1 MFGREHTLLMQEGNL
16 AKSALMAGFESVAKM
31 NYDRPGDHYLAFF
44 HLSIGFERLMKIV
57 FIIDHKAKH
66 ALGNPTDAALRKFGH
81 DLLSAY
87 AHSKKIAVENGM
99 PTDGWYGLGSVEHD
113 LMSFLSEFAQGSR
126 YHNLD
131 RLVGGKENN
140 EPLLRWHEIHK
151 EVAERYVSGTRRQAI
166 NEKAIA
172 HCDRHRM
179 YGFERALDGEYYT
192 QVDMTY
198 LHELLRISRGYC
210 VWTLIRILRPFY
222 QLLSILTERAQ
233 ALEPSGP
240 MESYV
245 VPYMYEFFPFCL
257 CDRRTAIRRQRWVGI
272 Y

>member
-1 MFGREHTLLMQEGNL
+1 MFGREHLLLMQEGNL
-16 AKSALMAGFESVAKM
+16 AKSALMAGLESVAKM
-31 NYDRPGDHYLAFF
+31 DYDRPGGHYLAFF

-66 ALGNPTDAALRKFGH
+66 ALKNPTDAALRKFGH

-87 AHSKKIAVENGM
+87 SHSKKIAVENGM
-99 PTDGWYGLGSVEHD
+99 PSDEWYEDGTVEHNVVT
-113 LMSFLSEFAQGSR
+113 FLSEFAQGSR

-131 RLVGGKENN
+131 KLVGGKQNN

-151 EVAERYVSGTRRQAI
+151 AIAEQYVSGTRLRTI

-172 HCDRHRM
+172 HCDRHGL
-179 YGFERALDGEYYT
+179 YGFERALDGEFFT

-198 LHELLRISRGYC
+198 LHELLRVSRGYC
-210 VWTLIRILRPFY
+210 VWTLIRILKPFY
-222 QLLSILTERAQ
+222 DLLFSLTRRAQ
-233 ALEPSGP
+233 ALEPQGP
-240 MESYV
+240 TASYV

-257 CDRRTAIRRQRWVGI
+257 CDRRTATRRQKWVGI